1 MIDGL
6 EAIVLLIIVL
16 ILLFFGPTKL
26 PELARGIG
34 RAWGELRL
42 ARKESELVLASAARG
57 SGNGVRD
64 REEVGKPG

>member
-42 ARKESELVLASAARG
+42 AQEESEAVLVDATRG
-57 SGNGVRD
+57 PRNGLRD
-64 REEVGKPG
+64 IEEVGK

>member
-42 ARKESELVLASAARG
+42 AKKESEMVLVNETRG
-57 SGNGVRD
+57 SLNGLRD
-64 REEVGKPG
+64 IEEVGK